1 MINIAEN
8 PVILFTS
15 PDQRYHFARWGRPI
29 APVVFGVGDE
39 NLPHLKDAIAM
50 TVGISGGMLVDTD
63 PELGANFMWFFCRD
77 WDEMLV
83 IPDLD
88 KLIPNF
94 VNLITELQEK
104 NATRYRSFGFEKN
117 GAIQLCVVLIR
128 VDAATERMSLQT
140 LGTSETFQSLLT
152 FGENA
157 FDVHSPIATIKVNNL
172 CIVKPEYAAVVR
184 AAYDPA
190 LPAASIDP
198 AHALRLSARAMKL
211 LADIEDGA

>member
-117 GAIQLCVVLIR
+117 GASSCVLC
-128 VDAATERMSLQT
+128 
-140 LGTSETFQSLLT
+140 
-152 FGENA
+152 
-157 FDVHSPIATIKVNNL
+157 
-172 CIVKPEYAAVVR
+172 
-184 AAYDPA
+184 
-190 LPAASIDP
+190 
-198 AHALRLSARAMKL
+198 
-211 LADIEDGA
+211 

>member
-15 PDQRYHFARWGRPI
+15 PDHRYHFARWGRPI

-190 LPAASIDP
+190 LPAASNDP
-198 AHALRLSARAMKL
+198 AHALRVSARAMKL

>member
-198 AHALRLSARAMKL
+198 AHALRVSARAMKL